1 MSIIA
6 LILGIV
12 GLLLS
17 CVLIGI
23 IPCSIGLALSIIS
36 LKNQKSHKDM
46 AIIGLVTSS
55 VGILIFVLMM
65 VFVIKNVDTVNKT
78 ENENALIE
86 TDFVKNEDKNNSTV
100 ELEKEETAQFIA
112 ETETFVNEPETEPV
126 TIINESIK
134 KVQIE
139 IGAEDS
145 NEIESI
151 LQIFSDEDS
160 AEEIETIEQASNDK
174 YFLNNFIC
182 AYNAIAE
189 HKIDE
194 VTIDEIDKSK
204 RPLSRLTY
212 TYTNRVYTIFTYNEG
227 YNIFIDIQYEGT
239 SDEAIYPIFR
249 DIIKIMNP
257 SLLDQEIDETWYN
270 LQSQKYSNYNEYDLN
285 GINCTYSIQTLV
297 NGENRYY
304 IKAWINF

>member
-1 MSIIA
+1 
-6 LILGIV
+6 
-12 GLLLS
+12 
-17 CVLIGI
+17 
-23 IPCSIGLALSIIS
+23 
-36 LKNQKSHKDM
+36 M